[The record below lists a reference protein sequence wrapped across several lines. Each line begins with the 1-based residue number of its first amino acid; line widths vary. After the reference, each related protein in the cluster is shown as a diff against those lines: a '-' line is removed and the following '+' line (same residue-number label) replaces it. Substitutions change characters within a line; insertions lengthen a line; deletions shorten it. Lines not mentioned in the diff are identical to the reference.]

1 MKIKFGEP
9 KNPGRMQFFHSGY
22 WNSEK
27 IWVPYKESK
36 PSSFPIKKWYGV
48 VVRGIFIGVII
59 TSYEKSH

>member
-22 WNSEK
+22 WNSEN
-27 IWVPYKESK
+27 
-36 PSSFPIKKWYGV
+36 SSFPIKKWYGV
-48 VVRGIFIGVII
+48 VVRGTFIGVII